1 MAQPEHGPGQ
11 RRTDPVTDE
20 EKEEIRRFRAAAHGR
35 NPIGD
40 Q

>member
-1 MAQPEHGPGQ
+1 MANQNM
-11 RRTDPVTDE
+11 DPVRDE
-20 EKEEIRRFRAAAHGR
+20 EKEEIRRPRAAAHGR